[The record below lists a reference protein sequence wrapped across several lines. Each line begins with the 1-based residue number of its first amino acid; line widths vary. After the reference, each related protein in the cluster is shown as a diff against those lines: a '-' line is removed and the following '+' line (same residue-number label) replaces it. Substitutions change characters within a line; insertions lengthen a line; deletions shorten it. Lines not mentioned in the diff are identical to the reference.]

1 MSSAPQVAVAREEAR
16 RSLHEKI
23 EVFERNKTIREI
35 HRTTPF
41 KIPTLIAA
49 AGSGMTCAGRNSLK
63 RYLVATGFSGV
74 AVETSRET
82 QILYSS
88 IEKEPILSRSI
99 MQLPVKVPGRDQLV
113 FLEVPVLDENDRQ
126 RDFPIKLRESILPS
140 AVDCI
145 LYPTVIVPKAA
156 QVYDLFPFP
165 AEGDCYDE
173 KQTVSFSKANGDS
186 LLPKD
191 ELEQE
196 LARGIVCVVLTGEER
211 TLRGTTNKG
220 FIPRELHRNSNSA
233 IDDQVDTL
241 VVFDIDIQSWRWC
254 KYSSI
259 IQLRVRLH
267 PYDTFPGTVADNEEY
282 LKILREIEQEK
293 VRAAL
298 GLLDPAKLGL

>member
-1 MSSAPQVAVAREEAR
+1 MSSAPQVAVAREDAR
-16 RSLHEKI
+16 RKLHEKI
-23 EVFERNKTIREI
+23 EVFERNKTILEF
-35 HRTTPF
+35 HRMTPF

-63 RYLVATGFSGV
+63 RYLMATGFSGV
-74 AVETSRET
+74 EVETSRET

-88 IEKEPILSRSI
+88 IEKKPILSRSI

-113 FLEVPVLDENDRQ
+113 FLEVPVLDENDRL

-140 AVDCI
+140 AVDRI
-145 LYPTVIVPKAA
+145 LYPTVIVPNAA

-173 KQTVSFSKANGDS
+173 KQTVSFSKANGDP

-220 FIPRELHRNSNSA
+220 FIPMELHRNSNSA
-233 IDDQVDTL
+233 TDDQVDTL
-241 VVFDIDIQSWRWC
+241 VIFDIDIQSWRSFQ
-254 KYSSI
+254 YSSI

-282 LKILREIEQEK
+282 LKILREIQQEK

-298 GLLDPAKLGL
+298 GPLKSGPA

>member
-1 MSSAPQVAVAREEAR
+1 
-16 RSLHEKI
+16 
-23 EVFERNKTIREI
+23 
-35 HRTTPF
+35 
-41 KIPTLIAA
+41 
-49 AGSGMTCAGRNSLK
+49 MTCAGRNSLR
-63 RYLVATGFSGV
+63 RYLMATGFSGV
-74 AVETSRET
+74 EVETSRET

-88 IEKEPILSRSI
+88 IEKKPILSRSI

-173 KQTVSFSKANGDS
+173 KQTVSFPKANGDP

-282 LKILREIEQEK
+282 LKILREIDQEK
-293 VRAAL
+293 IRAAL
-298 GLLDPAKLGL
+298 GPRPRLLDPAKLGL

>member
-1 MSSAPQVAVAREEAR
+1 MSSAPQVAVAREDAR
-16 RSLHEKI
+16 RKLHEKI
-23 EVFERNKTIREI
+23 EVFERNKTILEF
-35 HRTTPF
+35 HRMTPF

-63 RYLVATGFSGV
+63 RYLMATGFSGV
-74 AVETSRET
+74 EVETSRET

-88 IEKEPILSRSI
+88 IEKKPILSRSI

-173 KQTVSFSKANGDS
+173 KQTVSFSKANGDP
-186 LLPKD
+186 LRDQLEK
-191 ELEQE
+191 ELG
-196 LARGIVCVVLTGEER
+196 RGIVCVVTGEVTGEER

-220 FIPRELHRNSNSA
+220 FIPMELHRKSNSA
-233 IDDQVDTL
+233 TDDQVDTL
-241 VVFDIDIQSWRWC
+241 VIFDIDIQSWRSFQ
-254 KYSSI
+254 YSSI

-282 LKILREIEQEK
+282 LKILREIQQEK

-298 GLLDPAKLGL
+298 GPLKSGPA